1 MEGFSVNTDFSSG
14 KNYIFREN
22 KLFVTLKDTKRV
34 FCERY
39 LTVHEGAKQ
48 LDAAFLLKN
57 LENVTLDFGG
67 AVMTLRG
74 RIQPFIIDNCKNITI
89 KNLTVEY
96 ERSLFTELSVV
107 KNTGDSLVLK
117 MKEKFPFRVENG
129 DFIPYGKDYEDKD
142 LYRKGCMFIQ
152 AFDRGTGEGRGLD
165 VIYLGEN
172 IIPEAS
178 PPADNIKH
186 IKVGESGEYTVFCG
200 EFPEGWNENTDIV
213 LEHENRFKSGI
224 AMLHSENI
232 NIEGYRILNGCGMGF
247 FALCC
252 NNISLKGVK
261 FFRDELSHGIVT
273 NSADGIHFV
282 ACKGKISIEDSV
294 FQGMI
299 DDALNIHSN
308 YYHLVSADG
317 NTVIARRS
325 SKSHSLNAYSSVF
338 SEGDVIA
345 VYRGKTLE
353 EKARLVLKKVKI
365 TSRWTLEF
373 ETDCI
378 FEELQEGD
386 IIENL
391 STNPEIHISGCDFSK
406 TNTHLRFQSRGK
418 TLIEGCRFTLPVM
431 LTGDM
436 NYWDEAS
443 PIEDFT
449 VRDCRFLTDRGKIRI
464 IPEFTPTPKAPFY
477 HKNIKIVN
485 NIFECSEPL
494 EERYAE
500 NVVFEDNSVL

>member
-1 MEGFSVNTDFSSG
+1 MEKHFENDTVYTFSDSR
-14 KNYIFREN
+14 I
-22 KLFVTLKDTKRV
+22 LITLSDTERTED
-34 FCERY
+34 ERY
-39 LTVHEGAKQ
+39 LTVHEGAEY
-48 LDAAFLLKN
+48 LDVAFLLKD
-57 LENVTLDFGG
+57 LRNVTLDFGG

-74 RIQPFIIDNCKNITI
+74 RIQPFIIDNCRNITI

-107 KNTGDSLVLK
+107 KNTGDSLILR

-129 DFIPYGKDYEDKD
+129 NFIPYGEDYEDKD
-142 LYRKGCMFIQ
+142 LYKKGCMFIQ
-152 AFDRGTGEGRGLD
+152 CFDRSTGEGRGLD

-172 IIPEAS
+172 IIPEPS
-178 PPADNIKH
+178 PPADNIRH
-186 IKVGESGEYTVFCG
+186 IKPGVSGQNTVFYG
-200 EFPEGWNENTDIV
+200 AFPESWDENTDIV

-224 AMLHSENI
+224 SMLHSENI
-232 NIEGYRILNGCGMGF
+232 TVENYRILNGAGMGF
-247 FALCC
+247 FAIYCK
-252 NNISLKGVK
+252 NISLKGVK
-261 FFRDELSHGIVT
+261 YFHDELSHGIVT

-282 ACKGKISIEDSV
+282 ACKGKISIVDSI

-308 YYHLVSADG
+308 YYHLTSAEG
-317 NTVIARRS
+317 NLITARRS
-325 SKSHSLNAYSSVF
+325 SRSHSLNAYSSVF

-345 VYRGKTLE
+345 IYRGKTLE

-365 TSRWTLEF
+365 TSRWTIEF
-373 ETDCI
+373 ETDG
-378 FEELQEGD
+378 FASEPEEGD

-391 STNPEIHISGCDFSK
+391 STNPEIFISGCDFSK

-418 TLIEGCRFTLPVM
+418 TLIENCSFTLPVM

-449 VRDCRFLTDRGKIRI
+449 VRDCRFLSERAIIRI
-464 IPEFTPTPKAPFY
+464 IPEFTPTEKAPFY
-477 HKNIKIVN
+477 HRNIKIVN
-485 NIFECSEPL
+485 NTFECQEFL

-500 NVVFEDNSVL
+500 NIVFRDNVIL